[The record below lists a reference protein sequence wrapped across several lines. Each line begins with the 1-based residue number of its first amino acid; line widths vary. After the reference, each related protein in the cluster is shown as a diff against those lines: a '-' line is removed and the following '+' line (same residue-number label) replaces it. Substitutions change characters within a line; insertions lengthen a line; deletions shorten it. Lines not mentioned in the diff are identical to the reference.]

1 MHAKNSHYSKLS
13 SQTASQTASQ
23 TVILNA
29 ALLRTHLLR
38 RMIQDLTHICHNKKK
53 RKPEQIKLPFYH
65 FTKNYL
71 QITQKIMQQAK
82 HIFSHYKVESTE
94 LK

>member
-1 MHAKNSHYSKLS
+1 MS
-13 SQTASQTASQ
+13 SQ
-23 TVILNA
+23 TVILKCHPNCHPERCA
-29 ALLRTHLLR
+29 SSYALASKNDSGSHTY
-38 RMIQDLTHICHNKKK
+38 MPQQKK